1 MHLKELIERHQQ
13 KAHHS
18 IPESMIGC
26 FKRRSISFANG
37 LTDTK
42 THVFWLQG
50 RNLTIDL
57 RLPIEVDQVNVDQIQ
72 RHTLHDL
79 TAEEL
84 SQLANYEGW
93 SANTKWKNNQL
104 SWSGGTSFQIHNRW
118 PEPAI
123 LSRVGDCMMEFSP
136 SNAYVEDWRIKSRQ
150 PGPLVSLELIEEKD
164 LSTETCRHRGGALII
179 NGNWAGLV
187 LGRSKDISINSE
199 NLQLRDLLKSKT
211 SNKKLVNEIFSFE
224 TSVAEG
230 SLDDGFKI
238 RFSTQPGI
246 VNSSIFPL
254 EGFEFDAKQN
264 EVFQLF
270 NEDDHTILRRF
281 SIDTIE
287 PLFHYSGSTE
297 WTEDSKSWFEKEQR
311 TLGRY
316 LDIAD

>member
-18 IPESMIGC
+18 IPEWMIGC

-57 RLPIEVDQVNVDQIQ
+57 RLPLETDQIQ
-72 RHTLHDL
+72 KHALHEL
-79 TAEEL
+79 TEEEL

-93 SANTKWKNNQL
+93 SADTKWENDQL

-118 PEPAI
+118 PEPGI
-123 LSRVGDCMMEFSP
+123 LSRIGDCMMEFSP
-136 SNAYVEDWRIKSRQ
+136 SDAYVEDWRIKSRC

-164 LSTETCRHRGGALII
+164 LTTEACRHRGGALII
-179 NGNWAGLV
+179 NGDWAGLV
-187 LGRSKDISINSE
+187 LGRYKDISTSSE
-199 NLQLRDLLKSKT
+199 NLQLRDLLKS
-211 SNKKLVNEIFSFE
+211 NKANKNFKNEIFNFE

-246 VNSSIFPL
+246 TNSSIFPL

-270 NEDDHTILRRF
+270 NEGDHTILRRF

-287 PLFHYSGSTE
+287 PSFLYSESTK
-297 WTEDSKSWFEKEQR
+297 WTEGSKSWFEKEEE

-316 LDIAD
+316 LSIAD